1 MSITERFFFLE
12 QEPCVIHLP
21 EKPNGF
27 GILLLGDYNYFI
39 ENGTSL
45 WLQHAGRLQLLNEL
59 RKKGYTVFSSN
70 LYGRHWG
77 NEQAVRLAKR
87 LYHIVM
93 KKEILNEKIHI
104 IAEGMGALVALQMM
118 AQYPE
123 CVRSVLMFNPCLHLP
138 AHVEFEK
145 EHKFFYKRLIRELM
159 QAYDAAESE
168 LERKIEKKA
177 FPYLVSSVPVKIF
190 VSAQE
195 KKERKQL
202 FREYEKKRL
211 QENCPTS
218 LSFHLQD
225 VKYKM
230 AQNACQFFK
239 WYEDL

>member
-1 MSITERFFFLE
+1 MGIKERFFFLE

-45 WLQHAGRLQLLNEL
+45 WLQHAGRLHFLNEL
-59 RKKGYTVFSSN
+59 RKEGYTIFSSN
-70 LYGRHWG
+70 LHGRHWG
-77 NEQAVRLAKR
+77 NEQAVLLAKR
-87 LYHIVM
+87 LYHVVM

-118 AQYPE
+118 KQYPE

-138 AHVEFEK
+138 AHVELEK

-159 QAYDAAESE
+159 QAYDATESE
-168 LERKIEKKA
+168 LESKIEKKA
-177 FPYLVSSVPVKIF
+177 FPYLASSVPVKIV
-190 VSAQE
+190 VSIQA

-202 FREYEKKRL
+202 LREYEKKRL
-211 QENCPTS
+211 QENCPTL

-225 VKYKM
+225 KKYKT
-230 AQNACQFFK
+230 AKNACQFFK

>member
-45 WLQHAGRLQLLNEL
+45 WLQHAERLQFLNEL

-87 LYHIVM
+87 LYHVVM

-104 IAEGMGALVALQMM
+104 IAEGMGALVALQIM
-118 AQYPE
+118 AQNPD

-138 AHVEFEK
+138 IHVEIEK

-159 QAYDAAESE
+159 QAYDTTETE
-168 LERKIEKKA
+168 LQREIEKKA
-177 FPYLVSSVPVKIF
+177 FPYLVSAIPVKIF

-202 FREYEKKRL
+202 LREYEKKRL

-230 AQNACQFFK
+230 VQNSCQFFK